1 MLVLALS
8 AFAVSKNYA
17 QEVVVGARLYNHP
30 PEVRPMRPS
39 RGHIWVAGEWT
50 PSGGT
55 YVWHAGYWALP
66 PHPGGVRDDPPG
78 PGRPRRRRGPDLHRV
93 DDPGTRGRAGRRRPG
108 S

>member
-1 MLVLALS
+1 MKKITRILMLVLALS

-66 PHPGGVRDDPPG
+66 PHPGGVWVKGYWSHRHRGWTWIPG
-78 PGRPRRRRGPDLHRV
+78 HW
-93 DDPGTRGRAGRRRPG
+93 A
-108 S
+108 